1 MKKLLLSMA
10 CVLGCLAANAD
21 EVTFDFAAAGAAQTN
36 PIYGVTGYTG
46 DTTPYLTNGDKA
58 ENGAVTIEFNGS
70 AASAWRMW
78 SDGMRGYGKTSG
90 KNPYIIVEANGATI
104 TNIAMTF
111 KSGTTYAL
119 PEGAA
124 GTWTADGTTGGAWT
138 GSATSVRLNYTKAA
152 NQVAIATM
160 TVTYDGGTVSTVSA
174 PKISCAD
181 NMVTITAE
189 GADAIYYTTDG
200 NAPTNASTLYSAP
213 FAITESVTVKAIAYK
228 GTEKS
233 SVTTFNATYVGTY
246 DGFAAFIAANTTGTV
261 AGPVYVLYQSAD
273 KRYLYLKDSKDAYL
287 LAMGQLADAYE
298 NGDILASIT
307 GKYQPYAQLP
317 EMVPSAVGAVTKG
330 SPIAPNEYTVEEL
343 SIEMANEYVV
353 LKNVNIVAGTGKNFT
368 ITDET
373 GTVAGYNSL
382 SLTEIPQGDNF
393 TLTGF
398 VSRYNDNLQ
407 ITPVSF
413 EGGQVMQTVA
423 TPTFSV
429 AQGAVAEGTKVAL
442 ACETEGAV
450 IFYTTNGDTPSA
462 ASTEYSAEIEINAA
476 MTIKAIAIKEG
487 MINSAVATATYTII
501 DPNQSTGTYNFVDMT
516 GFDHS
521 LELPTEASTGVNIAG
536 MSFTSNAVTLAF
548 DENSATNVAR
558 IWKLTGG
565 DYQLRVYTTDA
576 FTLSVPEGYK
586 INSIEMTSTGSSYLN
601 LTASTGTYEVNQT
614 VGTWKPADTTG
625 SVKFTINV
633 NARINKIDVVY
644 SKTNAVDAIE
654 ADDNAPAEYYN
665 LHGVRVANPEN
676 GLYIVKR
683 GNKVTKQLIR

>member
-1 MKKLLLSMA
+1 MA
-10 CVLGCLAANAD
+10 CALACMAANAD

-46 DTTPYLTNGDKA
+46 DATPYLTNGDKA
-58 ENGAVTIEFNGS
+58 QNGAVTIEFNGD

-90 KNPYIIVEANGATI
+90 KNPYIVVEANGATI
-104 TNIAMTF
+104 TNIALTF

-152 NQVAIATM
+152 NQVAIATL
-160 TVTYDGGTVSTVSA
+160 TVTYDGGSVSKVAA
-174 PKISCAD
+174 PKIACAD

-200 NAPTNASTLYSAP
+200 TDPSNASTQYTEP
-213 FAITESVTVKAIAYK
+213 FAITENVTVKAIAYQ
-228 GTEKS
+228 GTESS

-246 DGFAAFIAANTTGTV
+246 DGFAAFIAANTTGIV
-261 AGPVYVLYQSAD
+261 AGPLYVLYQSAD

-307 GKYQPYAQLP
+307 GKYSPYAQLP
-317 EMVPSAVGAVTKG
+317 EMTPTAVGTMTKG
-330 SPIAPNEYTVEEL
+330 TTIAPTEYTVEEL
-343 SIEMANEYVV
+343 SVEMANEYIV
-353 LKNVNIVAGTGKNFT
+353 LNNVSIVAGTGKNFT

-382 SLTEIPQGDNF
+382 SLTEIPQGENF

-407 ITPVSF
+407 ITPVAF

-442 ACETEGAV
+442 ACETEGAT
-450 IFYTTNGDTPSA
+450 IYYTTDNTEPTD
-462 ASTEYSAEIEINAA
+462 ASTEYTAEIEINAA

-487 MINSAVATATYTII
+487 MINSAVATATYTVL
-501 DPNQSTGTYNFVDMT
+501 DPTQSKGTYNFVDMT
-516 GFDHS
+516 GFNHT
-521 LELPTEASTGVNIAG
+521 LTLPTDASTGTDIAG

-548 DENSATNVAR
+548 DENTATNVAR

-565 DYQLRVYTTDA
+565 DYQLRVYTSDA
-576 FTLSVPEGYK
+576 FTVSVPQNYK
-586 INSIEMTSTGSSYLN
+586 IVSIEMTSTGSSYLK
-601 LTASTGTYEVNQT
+601 LKADTGTYTVNQT
-614 VGTWKPADTTG
+614 VGTWTPAEATNT
-625 SVKFTINV
+625 VKFGIET
-633 NARINKIDVVY
+633 NARINTIDVVY
-644 SKTNAVDAIE
+644 TNTSAVDTIE
-654 ADDNAPAEYYN
+654 ADADTQAEYYN
-665 LHGVRVANPEN
+665 LQGVRVANPEK

-683 GNKVTKQLIR
+683 GNTVTKQLIR